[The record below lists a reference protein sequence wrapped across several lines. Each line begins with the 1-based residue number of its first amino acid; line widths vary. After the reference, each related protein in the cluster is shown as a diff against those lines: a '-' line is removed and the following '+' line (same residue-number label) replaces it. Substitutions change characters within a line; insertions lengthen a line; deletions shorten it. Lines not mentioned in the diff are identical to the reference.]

1 MKSYNEYG
9 YALFT
14 LSSEDG
20 SIEEMLADVR
30 SADKAL
36 SENPDYLKLMDTPA
50 VARDEK
56 LTLIDEAFGTLRTDL
71 VSLIKILAGKRMLY
85 SYREVFDSFYS
96 AYDEYRGIERVE
108 ALTAI
113 KMTDEQIGRLTEK
126 LHALTGKTVI
136 VKNTVTPEILGG
148 VMLRYS
154 GIQLDGSVKSRL
166 DAFSERLKNIVI

>member
-14 LSSEDG
+14 LCLEGGSEG
-20 SIEEMLADVR
+20 AMLEDIR
-30 SADKAL
+30 SADKVL
-36 SENPDYLKLMDTPA
+36 TDNPDYLKLMDTPA
-50 VARDEK
+50 LPKEEK
-56 LTLIDEAFGTLRTDL
+56 LRLIDEAFGGLSADL
-71 VSLIKILAGKRMLY
+71 VSLIKILAGKRSLY

-96 AYDEYRGIERVE
+96 AYDEARGIERVE
-108 ALTAI
+108 ALTAVE
-113 KMTDEQIGRLTEK
+113 MTDGQIEKLAEK

-136 VKNTVTPEILGG
+136 VKNTVKPDILGG
-148 VMLRYS
+148 VILRYS